1 MSNTKVRL
9 KTSMGDMVIELEDK
23 LAPVTVANFLQYVDE
38 KFYDG
43 TVFHRVIAGFMVQG
57 GGFTPDMKQKS
68 NRGNIT
74 NESSNGLKNQKGTI
88 AMARLP
94 QPHTASSQFF
104 INCKDNSFLN
114 KAEAGD
120 GHGYCVFGKVTEG
133 IDVLENIEKVAT
145 GNKGGHGD
153 VPTQPVIIESASRE
167 A

>member
-1 MSNTKVRL
+1 MIVDIETSIGVISVELYTQHAP
-9 KTSMGDMVIELEDK
+9 KTCRNFFELSRIG
-23 LAPVTVANFLQYVDE
+23 Y
-38 KFYDG
+38 YDG

>member
-23 LAPVTVANFLQYVDE
+23 LAPVTVANFLQYVDD

-43 TVFHRVIAGFMVQG
+43 TIFHRVIAGFMIQG
-57 GGFTPDMKQKS
+57 GGFNPDMKQKS
-68 NRGNIT
+68 TRGNIT

-120 GHGYCVFGKVTEG
+120 GHGYCVFGKVAEG
-133 IDVLENIEKVAT
+133 IDVLEKIEKVAT

-153 VPTQPVIIESASRE
+153 VPTKPVVIESASRE
-167 A
+167 G